1 MILFIFILFWS
12 IIGFIVVET
21 LGSNKV
27 RNQAKQLSK
36 SLFKDGDCTRIRVKG
51 HFITLKGRK
60 IPLEGKIYLNP
71 ATKKYTFYADLTY
84 GLFYAEKWLFTHDRR
99 EIYLF
104 SSIRKTLSGPFQ
116 TDFFPDLL
124 TLKKEGAQAISF
136 KNDREEG
143 GIIQWRELENE
154 IIPRWITH
162 SFGNLGTVNL
172 EITFFT
178 NEDTFL
184 WW

>member
-1 MILFIFILFWS
+1 MILIIFVSFWA
-12 IIGFIVVET
+12 IVGYIVVET

-27 RNQAKQLSK
+27 RNQAKNLAK

-51 HFITLKGRK
+51 HFITKKGRQ
-60 IPLEGKIYLNP
+60 IPLEGKIYINP
-71 ATKKYTFYADLTY
+71 ATKKYVFYADLTY
-84 GLFYAEKWLFTHDRR
+84 GLFYDKKWLFTHERR
-99 EIYLF
+99 DIYLL
-104 SSIRKTLSGPFQ
+104 SSIRISHSGPFQ
-116 TDFFPDLL
+116 VDFLPNLF
-124 TLKKEGAQAISF
+124 TVKKEEWKTNSF
-136 KNDREEG
+136 KNEKEEG

-154 IIPRWITH
+154 IIPRWIAH

-178 NEDTFL
+178 SENTFF

>member
-1 MILFIFILFWS
+1 MILFILILFWS
-12 IIGFIVVET
+12 IIGFIVFET
-21 LGSNKV
+21 LCSNKV
-27 RNQAKQLSK
+27 RNQAKQLAK
-36 SLFKDGDCTRIRVKG
+36 SLFKDGNCTRIRVKG

-71 ATKKYTFYADLTY
+71 ATKKYIFYADLTY

-99 EIYLF
+99 DIYLL
-104 SSIRKTLSGPFQ
+104 SIFRKTLSRPFQ
-116 TDFFPDLL
+116 TDFLPYLL
-124 TLKKEGAQAISF
+124 TLKKEGEQAISF

-162 SFGNLGTVNL
+162 SYANLGTVNL